1 MAKSKKKKL
10 KHGADKPAELGLQG
24 QGVEP
29 LVIPAIEKAAN
40 KFLKAKADAEPLNEV
55 VDDSYAA
62 LLEVVKEH
70 KAELV
75 NEVGGGC
82 SYRYGDVVLFFKPG
96 KEKLSVK
103 NIHDAPAPE
112 SGE

>member
-29 LVIPAIEKAAN
+29 LVISAIEKAAN

-112 SGE
+112 SSE